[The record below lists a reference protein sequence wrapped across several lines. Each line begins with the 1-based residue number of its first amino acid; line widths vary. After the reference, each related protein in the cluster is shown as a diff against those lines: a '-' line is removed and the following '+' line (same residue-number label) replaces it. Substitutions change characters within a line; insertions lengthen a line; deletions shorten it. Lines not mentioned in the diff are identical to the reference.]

1 MTISIPEELYAFGVT
16 SKDYDEKRSV
26 LAKSTETEINE
37 NEVFWDLFQD
47 SAEKAVNYEILQ
59 MLYLEYGQH
68 GFVSDDPENQWE
80 WQVCSSKASMNPNG
94 TNSLQ
99 AVKGTL
105 GNYLKQ

>member
-1 MTISIPEELYAFGVT
+1 MTIPIPEELYAFGVT
-16 SKDYDEKRSV
+16 SKDYDEKRNV
-26 LAKSTETEINE
+26 LAKSTETEING

-80 WQVCSSKASMNPNG
+80 
-94 TNSLQ
+94 
-99 AVKGTL
+99 
-105 GNYLKQ
+105 

>member
-16 SKDYDEKRSV
+16 SKDYDEKMSV

-37 NEVFWDLFQD
+37 NEVFWDLLQD
-47 SAEKAVNYEILQ
+47 SAEMAGNYEILH
-59 MLYLEYGQH
+59 MLYLEYGQY

-80 WQVCSSKASMNPNG
+80 WQVCSSKASVNPNG

-99 AVKGTL
+99 AVEGTL
-105 GNYLKQ
+105 RNYLKQ

>member
-1 MTISIPEELYAFGVT
+1 GTTANRQLLSVNSIILFLMTISIPEELYAFGVT

-59 MLYLEYGQH
+59 MLYW
-68 GFVSDDPENQWE
+68 NM
-80 WQVCSSKASMNPNG
+80 AS
-94 TNSLQ
+94 TDS
-99 AVKGTL
+99 
-105 GNYLKQ
+105 

>member
-16 SKDYDEKRSV
+16 SKDYDEKMSV

-59 MLYLEYGQH
+59 MLYWN
-68 GFVSDDPENQWE
+68 V
-80 WQVCSSKASMNPNG
+80 AS
-94 TNSLQ
+94 TDS
-99 AVKGTL
+99 
-105 GNYLKQ
+105 

>member
-1 MTISIPEELYAFGVT
+1 MTISITEELYAFGVT
-16 SKDYDEKRSV
+16 SKDYDEKMSV

-47 SAEKAVNYEILQ
+47 SAKKGSKLWNFADAL
-59 MLYLEYGQH
+59 LEHCQH

-80 WQVCSSKASMNPNG
+80 WQVCSSKASVNPNG
-94 TNSLQ
+94 VNSLQ